1 MLCFFLMAGLSGCG
15 MLGLDF
21 SGSRDDK
28 ARIKAERKDMPEDFN
43 PDVIDER
50 LSEKTEDES
59 ASLFGESLKDD
70 SARITRLE
78 NTVERMR
85 SDLDDVLPSIKRLVA
100 IETEIQELVGQLKTL
115 IEQPR
120 SLNLEPQ
127 RPQVPA
133 DLTAPG
139 STVMTTPAPSN
150 NTAPVQTSTAAEEK
164 AKKEA
169 NVAKTASGLSIS
181 EIRVADYPSKIR
193 MVFES
198 SNKLNY
204 DINFDAQENI
214 VYVQTN
220 AKQISLNKS
229 SLMRK
234 SAVIQDINVIDR
246 NGNKDIAIALRKG
259 RLLSKST
266 TIAPNKDSRAY
277 RHFFDITF

>member
-1 MLCFFLMAGLSGCG
+1 MAGLSGCG

-133 DLTAPG
+133 D
-139 STVMTTPAPSN
+139 
-150 NTAPVQTSTAAEEK
+150 
-164 AKKEA
+164 
-169 NVAKTASGLSIS
+169 
-181 EIRVADYPSKIR
+181 
-193 MVFES
+193 
-198 SNKLNY
+198 
-204 DINFDAQENI
+204 
-214 VYVQTN
+214 
-220 AKQISLNKS
+220 
-229 SLMRK
+229 
-234 SAVIQDINVIDR
+234 
-246 NGNKDIAIALRKG
+246 
-259 RLLSKST
+259 
-266 TIAPNKDSRAY
+266 
-277 RHFFDITF
+277 